1 MLKGRTS
8 METETIQ
15 DLIPTMRSDRVEASY
30 AFRLLP
36 VTEQIDF
43 VRNAPVADRY
53 DVITLAEDAT
63 PIVQALSVPELH
75 ALVRHETLQSR
86 VQSLLEVASAG
97 QLQGVMDFSCWE
109 NDLPDERSV
118 FEWIE
123 WLMGLSDDALRERLS
138 ILDAAFLASVLGPH
152 VEVAP
157 ENGPGEF
164 AVIATKIMALPTGLS
179 YDDASVEWF
188 FYRIFE
194 VDRGL
199 FDELIDRVFRD
210 DWTEYRATHGAQ
222 SDQLSEAAHLRAQR
236 LRELE
241 LGDTYESRAE
251 LLQPLEV
258 RLSRSP
264 RTLNTKLP
272 VAAPSE
278 PILDTLTRIVDD
290 PETLTEWSVSLA
302 RLAGDVL
309 MARGRDPGDPREY
322 ARAVAFTRSAVN
334 VALDSISGGSP
345 WFAISIV
352 HTWGWRALFR
362 VGNTLIEKLRWRVD
376 SIDESEISREED
388 RVLLEGLF
396 SVPMKVYDMH
406 ARSYRLPQ
414 FAVDLR
420 RVHRAI
426 HNIQFERK
434 Q

>member
-1 MLKGRTS
+1 
-8 METETIQ
+8 MERQTIQ
-15 DLIPTMRSDRVEASY
+15 GLIPIMRSDRIEASY
-30 AFRLLP
+30 TFRLLP
-36 VTEQIDF
+36 VTEQIEV
-43 VRNAPVADRY
+43 VRDVPVADRY

-63 PIVQALSVPELH
+63 PLVQALSVPELY

-86 VQSLLEVASAG
+86 VQSLLEVASPN
-97 QLQGVMDFSCWE
+97 QLQGVMDFACWE
-109 NDLPDERSV
+109 NDLPDEQSA

-123 WLMGLSDDALRERLS
+123 WLMGLPDEAVRKRLS
-138 ILDAAFLASVLGPH
+138 VLDAAFLGSVLGPH
-152 VEVAP
+152 VEAAP
-157 ENGPGEF
+157 ENAPGEF
-164 AVIATKIMALPTGLS
+164 TVIATRIMALPTGLS

-194 VDRGL
+194 VDRTL
-199 FDELIDRVFRD
+199 FDELIDRIFRD

-258 RLSRSP
+258 RLSRSS
-264 RTLNTKLP
+264 RTFDNQLP
-272 VAAPSE
+272 AVVPTE
-278 PILDTLTRIVDD
+278 PMLDTLAQIVDD
-290 PETLTEWSVSLA
+290 AETMTEWSVSLA

-309 MARGRDPGDPREY
+309 MARGRDPGDAREY

-345 WFAISIV
+345 WFALSIV
-352 HTWGWRALFR
+352 NTWGWRSLFR

-376 SIDESEISREED
+376 SIDENDILREED

-396 SVPMKVYDMH
+396 KVPMKVYDVQT
-406 ARSYRLPQ
+406 RSYRLPQ

-420 RVHRAI
+420 RVHRVI
-426 HNIQFERK
+426 HAIQFERR